1 MSLTYKQ
8 LGLEDGVREIIDQL
22 GSENRDGIVSLANL
36 REQVLMSK
44 GNEKSEL
51 TADSSRDIGKKMND
65 KSSGKESWEI
75 DSGAHDL
82 SGDPTL
88 QQIMSVA
95 NSKGQSRSS
104 NFLEL
109 ANTVS

>member
-1 MSLTYKQ
+1 M
-8 LGLEDGVREIIDQL
+8 REIIDQL
-22 GSENRDGIVSLANL
+22 GSENHDGIVSLENL
-36 REQVLMSK
+36 REQVLINKGDDKSK
-44 GNEKSEL
+44 VI
-51 TADSSRDIGKKMND
+51 TDSSKDKIIGNKMND

-82 SGDPTL
+82 NNDQTL

>member
-1 MSLTYKQ
+1 M
-8 LGLEDGVREIIDQL
+8 REIIDQL
-22 GSENRDGIVSLANL
+22 GSENRDGIISLENL
-36 REQVLMSK
+36 QEQVLISK
-44 GNEKSEL
+44 GHEKSNV
-51 TADSSRDIGKKMND
+51 TADNSKDETSGTKMND

-82 SGDPTL
+82 NVDPTL

-95 NSKGQSRSS
+95 NAKGQSRSS

>member
-1 MSLTYKQ
+1 M
-8 LGLEDGVREIIDQL
+8 REIIDQL
-22 GSENRDGIVSLANL
+22 GSENHDGIVSLENL
-36 REQVLMSK
+36 REQVLINKGDDKSK
-44 GNEKSEL
+44 VI
-51 TADSSRDIGKKMND
+51 TDSSKDKIIGNKMND

-82 SGDPTL
+82 NNDQTL

-95 NSKGQSRSS
+95 SSKGQSRSS

>member
-1 MSLTYKQ
+1 M
-8 LGLEDGVREIIDQL
+8 REIIDQL
-22 GSENRDGIVSLANL
+22 GSENHDGIVSLENL
-36 REQVLMSK
+36 REQVLINKGDDKSK
-44 GNEKSEL
+44 VI
-51 TADSSRDIGKKMND
+51 TDSSKDKIIGNKMND
-65 KSSGKESWEI
+65 KSNGKESWEI

-82 SGDPTL
+82 NNDQTL